1 MVRLGSVRSE
11 GSDWYTLVYI
21 PGFRDWH
28 CDSSVTGIMA
38 NGTHLGHK
46 THVNQAD
53 ILSDLAVFRPP
64 NVEKRLPTETIR
76 LPKQLS
82 IAVIHCALPTGDV
95 AHYRAP
101 LQHSLVQGRE
111 LHAPRR
117 LVALIGIMAVI
128 SLPERLLGAVLAE
141 GLRGVEVP
149 EPGEVDAG
157 DVGGGLAVG
166 DPLGD
171 EATDSAPGQDADGVE
186 TSRNKVAGDNVALA
200 DAGTVVGGEAV
211 VCCWVSSFR

>member
-1 MVRLGSVRSE
+1 
-11 GSDWYTLVYI
+11 
-21 PGFRDWH
+21 
-28 CDSSVTGIMA
+28 
-38 NGTHLGHK
+38 
-46 THVNQAD
+46 
-53 ILSDLAVFRPP
+53 
-64 NVEKRLPTETIR
+64 
-76 LPKQLS
+76 
-82 IAVIHCALPTGDV
+82 
-95 AHYRAP
+95 
-101 LQHSLVQGRE
+101 
-111 LHAPRR
+111 
-117 LVALIGIMAVI
+117 MAVI